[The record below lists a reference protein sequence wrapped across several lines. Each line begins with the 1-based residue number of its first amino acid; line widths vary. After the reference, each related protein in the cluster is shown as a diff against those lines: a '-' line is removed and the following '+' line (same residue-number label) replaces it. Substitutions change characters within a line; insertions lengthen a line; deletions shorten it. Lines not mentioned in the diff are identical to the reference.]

1 MKATS
6 FQATS
11 QNVNVLGGA
20 RQQAHL
26 WISLVLM
33 LSLAAMTAN
42 AQTTTKVQFAANV
55 TAPGGGIVLTG
66 TGINPATGQPF
77 RHFWGG
83 DETRGLCR
91 FDPDLDSPGPYA
103 QNLNT
108 CINFVGAVQFK
119 PGEMSFDPNTN
130 NLYAPNIQ
138 AGADATYRIPFNPG
152 GDSGHGILNAIN
164 IVTLVS
170 SLKGKQAGGGC
181 ATTLVAANSTALG
194 PDGNLYVASLRS
206 GAVVRIIAPA
216 TNPLPCTN
224 VQNDVINSPDGRK
237 NFGLGWIGHD
247 LFGGD
252 GFSAW
257 EMINADQCFT
267 AGNNF
272 TTCTAT
278 NILAGQLPV
287 PTAML
292 SDQRFPNL
300 NGLNLYYTNGSTVSR
315 VQVTNGAVTDLN
327 TSYATNF
334 QLATGLG
341 VDTKN
346 PAAEVLFVGD
356 DPSAGNLPQSG
367 HWWEVL
373 PQGVPPALPGAPTNV
388 TATAGNAQATVSWTP
403 APDGQTITS
412 YTVHNSFAS
421 NGVLVPDVIVGPN
434 PGTTVVPTSVV
445 VTGLTNGVT
454 YQFEVAA
461 TDSVGTGP
469 FSAPSNSVTP
479 FAPTAPTAPTNVS
492 ATAGDASAQVAW
504 TASTSDGGSAITGY
518 TVTARVNGVATGITA
533 SACSTCTGA
542 NVTGLTNGTTYTFT
556 VHATNAIGNS
566 PESAAS
572 NAVTPSASA
581 VPQDASVT
589 DSGPASVNSGAN
601 AVYTIKVNNSATSS
615 IPDAILSDTWPTT
628 GGATFVS
635 VTPSQGTCSSAAGNI
650 SCNLGAI
657 AGSGSAT
664 VTLTLSLTAQTTNTA
679 TVSMKDAAGNPITDP
694 TPADDTASAT
704 TSISA
709 PQTTTDV
716 QVTGSAQNGGPA
728 VGTADTLTWQIHNA
742 GNQVANALSFTI
754 TMSPGTTF
762 ASVNTNVGTC
772 TGPAPN
778 TSGTITCTA
787 PSLAAAATMI
797 VTENVTVTQ
806 AGSLA
811 TTGSASFS
819 GTDTNPA
826 NNSFTVTLS
835 AK

>member
-11 QNVNVLGGA
+11 QNVLGGA
-20 RQQAHL
+20 RQYAHL
-26 WISLVLM
+26 WIGLVLI
-33 LSLAAMTAN
+33 LSLAAVTAS
-42 AQTTTKVQFAANV
+42 AQTTTTVQFAANV

-83 DETRGLCR
+83 DEIGGLCR
-91 FDPDLDSPGPYA
+91 FDPDLDSPGPYT
-103 QNLNT
+103 QNKNT

-138 AGADATYRIPFNPG
+138 AGADATYRIPFSAS
-152 GDSGHGILNAIN
+152 GDSGHGLLNSIN
-164 IVTLVS
+164 ITVLIS
-170 SLKGKQAGGGC
+170 SLKGKQAAGGC
-181 ATTLVAANSTALG
+181 ATTLVAAAWTALG

-206 GAVVRIIAPA
+206 GNVVRLIAPS
-216 TNPLPCTN
+216 TNPFPCAN

-257 EMINADQCFT
+257 EMLNADQCFT
-267 AGNNF
+267 AGNNL
-272 TTCTAT
+272 TTCTAQ

-292 SDQRFPNL
+292 SDQTFPNL

-327 TSYATNF
+327 TTYAQGFN
-334 QLATGLG
+334 LATGLG
-341 VDTKN
+341 VDSKN
-346 PAAEVLFVGD
+346 PVAEVLFVGD
-356 DPSAGNLPQSG
+356 DPSAGNLPGSG
-367 HWWEVL
+367 HWWQVL

-388 TATAGNAQATVSWTP
+388 TAVAGNAQATVSWTP

-479 FAPTAPTAPTNVS
+479 FAPTVPSAPTNVS
-492 ATAGDASAQVAW
+492 AVAGNASAQVAW
-504 TASTSDGGSAITGY
+504 TASASDGGSAITGY
-518 TVTARVNGVATGITA
+518 TVTARINGAATGITA
-533 SACSTCTGA
+533 SACATCTGA

-556 VHATNAIGNS
+556 VHATNAVGNS
-566 PESAAS
+566 AESAQS
-572 NAVTPSASA
+572 NAVTPSATT
-581 VPQDASVT
+581 VPPDASIT

-601 AVYTIKVNNSATSS
+601 ATYTIKVSNSTTGT
-615 IPDAILSDTWPTT
+615 IPVALVSDTWPTT

-635 VTPSQGTCSSAAGNI
+635 VTPSQGTCTSAAGNI

-664 VTLTLSLTAQTTNTA
+664 VTLVLQLTAQTTNTA
-679 TVSMKDAAGNPITDP
+679 TVSMKDAAGNAITDP

-716 QVTGSAQNGGPA
+716 QVTGSPQNGGPA
-728 VGTADTLTWQIHNA
+728 VGTADTVTWQIKNS
-742 GNQVANALSFTI
+742 GTQDANALSFTI
-754 TMSPGTTF
+754 SMPAGLTF
-762 ASVNTNVGTC
+762 ASVNTTVGTC
-772 TGPAPN
+772 TGPAAG
-778 TSGTITCTA
+778 TSGTITCNA
-787 PSLAAAATMI
+787 PTLAAAATMI
-797 VTENVTVTQ
+797 VTENVNVIQ
-806 AGSLA
+806 AGSLP

-826 NNSFTVTLS
+826 NNSFTVTLN

>member
-11 QNVNVLGGA
+11 QNVLGGA

-33 LSLAAMTAN
+33 LSLAAMTAS
-42 AQTTTKVQFAANV
+42 AQTTTTVQFAANQ

-66 TGINPATGQPF
+66 TGINPTTGQPF

-83 DETRGLCR
+83 EEIHGLCR
-91 FDPDLDSPGPYA
+91 FDPDLDSPGPYT

-108 CINFVGAVQFK
+108 CINFVGSVQFK

-138 AGADATYRIPFNPG
+138 AGADATYRIPFNAS
-152 GDSGHGILNAIN
+152 GDSGHGLLNPIN
-164 IVTLVS
+164 ISVLIS
-170 SLKGKQAGGGC
+170 SLKGKQAAGGC
-181 ATTLVAANSTALG
+181 PTSLVAAAWTSLG

-206 GAVVRIIAPA
+206 GNVVRILAPS

-224 VQNDVINSPDGRK
+224 VQNDVITSPDGRK

-257 EMINADQCFT
+257 EMLNADQCFT
-267 AGNNF
+267 AANNF
-272 TTCTAT
+272 VTCTAQ

-287 PTAML
+287 PTASM
-292 SDQRFPNL
+292 SDQAYPNL

-315 VQVTNGAVTDLN
+315 VQVTNGTVTNLN
-327 TSYATNF
+327 TTYAQGFN
-334 QLATGLG
+334 LATGLG
-341 VDTKN
+341 VDAKN
-346 PAAEVLFVGD
+346 PQAEVLFVGD
-356 DPSAGNLPQSG
+356 DPSGGNLPGSG
-367 HWWEVL
+367 HWWQVL
-373 PQGVPPALPGAPTNV
+373 TQGVPPALPGAPTNV

-421 NGVLVPDVIVGPN
+421 NGILVPDVIVGPN

-479 FAPTAPTAPTNVS
+479 FAPSVPSAPTNVS

-504 TASTSDGGSAITGY
+504 TASASDGGSAVTSY
-518 TVTARVNGVATGITA
+518 TVTARVGGVASGITA
-533 SACSTCTGA
+533 QCAAPCTGA

-556 VHATNAIGNS
+556 VHATNAIGNCA
-566 PESAAS
+566 ESAPS
-572 NAVTPSASA
+572 NAVTPQINA

-601 AVYTIKVNNSATSS
+601 AVYTIKVSNSATST

-628 GGATFVS
+628 GGAAFVS

-664 VTLTLSLTAQTTNTA
+664 VTLTLRLTAQTTNTA

-728 VGTADTLTWQIHNA
+728 VGSADTLTWQIHNA
-742 GNQVANALSFTI
+742 QNQDANALSFTI
-754 TMSPGTTF
+754 TMSPGTTL
-762 ASVNTNVGTC
+762 ASVNTSVGTC
-772 TGPAPN
+772 TGPALG

-797 VTENVTVTQ
+797 VTENVNVVQ

-811 TTGSASFS
+811 TTGTASFS

-826 NNSFTVTLS
+826 NNSFTVTLN

>member
-1 MKATS
+1 MKTTS

-11 QNVNVLGGA
+11 QNVLGGI
-20 RQQAHL
+20 RQQTHL
-26 WISLVLM
+26 WISLVLI
-33 LSLAAMTAN
+33 LSLAALTAS
-42 AQTTTKVQFAANV
+42 AQTTTTVQFASGV
-55 TAPGGGIVLTG
+55 TIPSGGIVLTG
-66 TGINPATGQPF
+66 TGINPTTGQPF

-83 DETRGLCR
+83 DETHGLCR
-91 FDPDLDSPGPYA
+91 YDPDLDSPGPYA
-103 QNLNT
+103 QNINS

-119 PGEMSFDPNTN
+119 PGELSFDPNTN

-138 AGADATYRIPFNPG
+138 AGADATYRIPFSPS
-152 GDSGHGILNAIN
+152 GDSGHGILNGIN
-164 IVTLVS
+164 IKVLVS
-170 SLKGKQAGGGC
+170 SLKGKQAAGGC
-181 ATTLVAANSTALG
+181 PTSLVAADSTALG
-194 PDGNLYVASLRS
+194 PDGNLYASSLRS
-206 GAVVRIIAPA
+206 GAVVRII
-216 TNPLPCTN
+216 NPSANPFPCTN
-224 VQNDVINSPDGRK
+224 VQNDVIDSPDGRK

-257 EMINADQCFT
+257 EMQDADQCFT
-267 AGNNF
+267 AANNF
-272 TTCTAT
+272 LTCTAQ

-292 SDQRFPNL
+292 SDQTFPNL

-315 VQVTNGAVTDLN
+315 VQIVNGAVTDLN

-334 QLATGLG
+334 SLTKGLG
-341 VDTKN
+341 VDAKN
-346 PAAEVLFVGD
+346 PQAEVLFVGD
-356 DPSAGNLPQSG
+356 DPSAGNLPGSG
-367 HWWEVL
+367 HWWQVL

-388 TATAGNAQATVSWTP
+388 TATAGNAQATVSWTA

-412 YTVHNSFAS
+412 FTVHNSFAS

-445 VTGLTNGVT
+445 ITGLTNGVT

-479 FAPTAPTAPTNVS
+479 FAPTAPSAPTNVS
-492 ATAGDASAQVAW
+492 ATAGDTSAQVAW
-504 TASTSDGGSAITGY
+504 TASASNGGSAITGY
-518 TVTARVNGVATGITA
+518 TVTARVNGAPSGITA
-533 SACSTCTGA
+533 SACATCTGA

-556 VHATNAIGNS
+556 VHATNGVGNS
-566 PESAAS
+566 AESAPS
-572 NAVTPSASA
+572 NAVTPSIS
-581 VPQDASVT
+581 PTPPDASIT
-589 DSGPASVNSGAN
+589 DIGPASVNSGAN
-601 AVYTIKVNNSATSS
+601 ATYTLKVSNSTNGT
-615 IPDAILSDTWPTT
+615 IPDALVSDTWPTT
-628 GGATFVS
+628 GGAALVS
-635 VTPSQGTCSSAAGNI
+635 VTPSQGTCTSAAGNI

-664 VTLTLSLTAQTTNTA
+664 VTLVLQLTAQTTNTA

-704 TSISA
+704 TSITA

-716 QVTGSAQNGGPA
+716 QVTGSSANGGPA
-728 VGTADTLTWQIHNA
+728 VGSADTFTWQIKNSGA
-742 GNQVANALSFTI
+742 QDANALSFTI
-754 TMSPGTTF
+754 TMPPGETF
-762 ASVNTNVGTC
+762 ASASTSVGSC
-772 TGPAPN
+772 IGPAAG

-811 TTGSASFS
+811 NTGTASFS

-826 NNSFTVTLS
+826 NNGFTVTLN

>member
-1 MKATS
+1 
-6 FQATS
+6 
-11 QNVNVLGGA
+11 VLI
-20 RQQAHL
+20 L
-26 WISLVLM
+26 CL
-33 LSLAAMTAN
+33 TALTAS
-42 AQTTTKVQFAANV
+42 AQTTTKVQFAANL
-55 TAPGGGIVLTG
+55 TAPGAGIVLTG

-83 DETRGLCR
+83 DETHGLCR

-103 QNLNT
+103 QNVNT

-119 PGEMSFDPNTN
+119 PGEMSFDPNTH

-138 AGADATYRIPFNPG
+138 AGADAVYRIPFTAS
-152 GDSGHGILNAIN
+152 GDSGHGILNGIN
-164 IVTLVS
+164 IAVLVS
-170 SLKGKQAGGGC
+170 SLKGKQAAGGC
-181 ATTLVAANSTALG
+181 PTTLVAADSTALG
-194 PDGNLYVASLRS
+194 PDGNLYAAAKRS
-206 GAVVRIIAPA
+206 GEVIRIIAPS
-216 TNPLPCTN
+216 TNPLPCAN
-224 VQNDVINSPDGRK
+224 VQNNVISTPDGRK
-237 NFGLGWIGHD
+237 DFGLGWIGHD
-247 LFGGD
+247 LFGAD

-257 EMINADQCFT
+257 EVLNADQCFT
-267 AGNNF
+267 AANNF
-272 TTCTAT
+272 TECTAQ

-287 PTAML
+287 PTASM
-292 SDQRFPNL
+292 SDQTFPNL

-315 VQVTNGAVTDLN
+315 VQVVNGAVTNLN

-334 QLATGLG
+334 SLASGLG

-346 PAAEVLFVGD
+346 PQAEVLFVGD
-356 DPSAGNLPQSG
+356 DPSAGNLPGSG

-373 PQGVPPALPGAPTNV
+373 PQAVPPALPGAPTNV

-412 YTVHNSFAS
+412 FTVHNSFAS
-421 NGVLVPDVIVGPN
+421 NGILVPDVIVTAPA
-434 PGTTVVPTSVV
+434 GTTVVPTSVV

-479 FAPTAPTAPTNVS
+479 FAPTVPTAPTNVS

-504 TASTSDGGSAITGY
+504 TASTSNGGSAITGY
-518 TVTARVNGVATGITA
+518 TVTARINGVSSGITA
-533 SACSTCTGA
+533 SACNTCTGA

-556 VHATNAIGNS
+556 VHATNGVGNS
-566 PESAAS
+566 AESAPS
-572 NAVTPSASA
+572 NAVTPQINA

-679 TVSMKDAAGNPITDP
+679 TVSMKNAAGATITDP

-704 TSISA
+704 TTITA

-716 QVTGSAQNGGPA
+716 QVTGSAANGGPA
-728 VGTADTLTWQIHNA
+728 VGSADTLTWQIHNA
-742 GNQVANALSFTI
+742 GNQAANALSFTI
-754 TMSPGTTF
+754 TMSAGTTL
-762 ASVNTNVGTC
+762 ASVNTSVGTC
-772 TGPAPN
+772 TGPALG

-797 VTENVTVTQ
+797 VTENVNVVQ

-811 TTGSASFS
+811 TTGTASFS

-826 NNSFTVTLS
+826 NNSFTVTLN

>member
-1 MKATS
+1 MHMKTTS

-11 QNVNVLGGA
+11 QNVLGGI
-20 RQQAHL
+20 RQQTHL
-26 WISLVLM
+26 WISLVLI
-33 LSLAAMTAN
+33 LSLAALTAS
-42 AQTTTKVQFAANV
+42 AQTTTTVQFAANV
-55 TAPGGGIVLTG
+55 TAPSGGIVLTG
-66 TGINPATGQPF
+66 TGINPTTGQPF

-83 DETRGLCR
+83 DETHGLCR

-103 QNLNT
+103 STLKT

-119 PGEMSFDPNTN
+119 PGEMSFDPNTSN
-130 NLYAPNIQ
+130 VYAPNIQ
-138 AGADATYRIPFNPG
+138 AGADATYRIPYNAG
-152 GDSGHGILNAIN
+152 GDSGHGLLNGIN
-164 IVTLVS
+164 IAVLVS
-170 SLKGKQAGGGC
+170 SLKGKQAAGGC
-181 ATTLVAANSTALG
+181 PTSLVAADSTALG

-206 GAVVRIIAPA
+206 GTVVRIIAPA

-257 EMINADQCFT
+257 EMLNADQCFT

-272 TTCTAT
+272 VTCTAQ

-287 PTAML
+287 PTTMK
-292 SDQRFPNL
+292 SDQNFPNL
-300 NGLNLYYTNGSTVSR
+300 DGLNLYYTNGSTVSR
-315 VQVTNGAVTDLN
+315 VQVVNGAVKDLN

-334 QLATGLG
+334 NLAKGLG

-346 PAAEVLFVGD
+346 PQAEVLFVGD
-356 DPSAGNLPQSG
+356 DPSAGNLPGSG
-367 HWWEVL
+367 HWWQVL

-388 TATAGNAQATVSWTP
+388 TATAGNAQATVSWTA

-412 YTVHNSFAS
+412 FTVHNSFAS

-479 FAPTAPTAPTNVS
+479 FAPTAPSAPTNVS

-504 TASTSDGGSAITGY
+504 TASASNGGSAITGY
-518 TVTARVNGVATGITA
+518 TVTARVNGAPSGITA

-556 VHATNAIGNS
+556 VHATNAVGNS
-566 PESAAS
+566 AESTPS
-572 NAVTPSASA
+572 NAVTPSVSA

-601 AVYTIKVNNSATSS
+601 ATYTVKVNNSATST

-628 GGATFVS
+628 GGAALVS
-635 VTPSQGTCSSAAGNI
+635 VTPSQGTCSSAAGTI

-664 VTLTLSLTAQTTNTA
+664 VTLVLQLTAQTTNTA
-679 TVSMKDAAGNPITDP
+679 RVSMKNAAGNPITDP
-694 TPADDTASAT
+694 TPADDAASAT
-704 TSISA
+704 TSITA

-716 QVTGSAQNGGPA
+716 QVTGSSANGGPA
-728 VGTADTLTWQIHNA
+728 VGSADTFTWQIKNSGA
-742 GNQVANALSFTI
+742 QDANALSFTI
-754 TMSPGTTF
+754 TMPPGETF
-762 ASVNTNVGTC
+762 ASASTSVGSC
-772 TGPAPN
+772 TGPAAG

-811 TTGSASFS
+811 NTGTASFS

-826 NNSFTVTLS
+826 NNGFTVTLN